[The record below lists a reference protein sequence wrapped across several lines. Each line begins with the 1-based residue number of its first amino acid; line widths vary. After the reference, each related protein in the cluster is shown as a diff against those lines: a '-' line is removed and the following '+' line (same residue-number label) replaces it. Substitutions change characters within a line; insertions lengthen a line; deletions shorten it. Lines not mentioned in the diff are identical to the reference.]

1 MDAKVNQKEYKSPIR
16 KLVVFFEKS
25 RDRWKDKYIGAKA
38 DVKRLKNKVRF
49 LVESK
54 NALKQSL
61 KVLESEMNQLK
72 SQKQE
77 MESEALKKRR
87 FDTKTNHLQY

>member
-1 MDAKVNQKEYKSPIR
+1 MDATVSQKEYKSPIR
-16 KLVVFFEKS
+16 KLAAFFEKS

-38 DVKRLKNKVRF
+38 DVKRLKNKVHF

-54 NALKQSL
+54 NDLKQRL
-61 KVLESEMNQLK
+61 KVLESEINQLR

-77 MESEALKKRR
+77 MESEALKK
-87 FDTKTNHLQY
+87 KTI

>member
-1 MDAKVNQKEYKSPIR
+1 MDATVSQKEYKSPIR
-16 KLVVFFEKS
+16 KLAVFFEKS

-38 DVKRLKNKVRF
+38 DVKRLKNKVHF

-54 NALKQSL
+54 NDLKQRL
-61 KVLESEMNQLK
+61 KVLESEINQLR

-77 MESEALKKRR
+77 MESEALKK
-87 FDTKTNHLQY
+87 KTI

>member
-1 MDAKVNQKEYKSPIR
+1 MDATVNQKEYKSPIR
-16 KLVVFFEKS
+16 KLAAFFEKS

-38 DVKRLKNKVRF
+38 DVKRLKNKVHF

-54 NALKQSL
+54 NDLKQRL
-61 KVLESEMNQLK
+61 KVLESEINQLR

-77 MESEALKKRR
+77 MESEALKK
-87 FDTKTNHLQY
+87 KTI

>member
-1 MDAKVNQKEYKSPIR
+1 MDATVNQKEYKSPIR
-16 KLVVFFEKS
+16 KLAAFFEKS

-54 NALKQSL
+54 NALKQRL
-61 KVLESEMNQLK
+61 KVLESEMGILHLSLK
-72 SQKQE
+72 VVYTFRKHEFGQSY
-77 MESEALKKRR
+77 SVG
-87 FDTKTNHLQY
+87 NN